1 MKESIM
7 PYMDMANE
15 VIDIL
20 QKNGTMSF
28 KEYALVLALVA
39 NNVAV
44 SAAERGNEKQAAV
57 NDICMAIRHF
67 SE

>member
-1 MKESIM
+1 MEKTIM
-7 PYMDMANE
+7 PYLEMANE
-15 VIDIL
+15 VIEIL

-39 NNVAV
+39 NNVAE

-67 SE
+67 GE

>member
-1 MKESIM
+1 MKKTIK
-7 PYMDMANE
+7 PYLEMANE
-15 VIDIL
+15 VIEIL
-20 QKNGTMSF
+20 QKNGIMSF

-39 NNVAV
+39 NKVAEPV
-44 SAAERGNEKQAAV
+44 AERGNDKQAAV

>member
-7 PYMDMANE
+7 PYIDMANE

-39 NNVAV
+39 NNVAE

>member
-1 MKESIM
+1 MEKTIA
-7 PYMDMANE
+7 PYLDMANE
-15 VIDIL
+15 VIDTL

-39 NNVAV
+39 NKVAE
-44 SAAERGNEKQAAV
+44 SAAERDTDKQKFV
-57 NDICMAIRHF
+57 DDICMAIRYF

>member
-1 MKESIM
+1 MEKTIT
-7 PYMDMANE
+7 PYLDMANE
-15 VIDIL
+15 VIDTL

-39 NNVAV
+39 KKVVDAVA
-44 SAAERGNEKQAAV
+44 ECGNDEQKFV
-57 NDICMAIRHF
+57 DDICMAIRHF

>member
-1 MKESIM
+1 MKKSIT
-7 PYMDMANE
+7 PYLEMANE
-15 VIDIL
+15 VIEIL

-39 NNVAV
+39 NKVTEG
-44 SAAERGNEKQAAV
+44 AAERGNDKQAAV

>member
-1 MKESIM
+1 MKESVM

-15 VIDIL
+15 VIGIL

-39 NNVAV
+39 NNVAE
-44 SAAERGNEKQAAV
+44 SATERGNEKQAAV
-57 NDICMAIRHF
+57 NDICMVIRHF